1 MEKSQVIY
9 KIGNGYVTNGSVLM
23 NKIRSGL
30 DTYLLQETEKMK
42 RRSDNDLFISRKTE
56 MGNEFQIYE
65 VEIPLDKF
73 FILNHQYHSVDHDV
87 KVIVNLSVKIRES
100 IVE

>member
-9 KIGNGYVTNGSVLM
+9 KIWNGYVTNGSVLLD
-23 NKIRSGL
+23 KIRSGL

-42 RRSDNDLFISRKTE
+42 RRSDNDLFIRRKTE
-56 MGNEFQIYE
+56 MGNVFQIYKL
-65 VEIPLDKF
+65 EIPIDQFFMLDPEF
-73 FILNHQYHSVDHDV
+73 HSVDHDV

>member
-23 NKIRSGL
+23 DKIRSGL
-30 DTYLLQETEKMK
+30 DTFLLQEIEKMK
-42 RRSDNDLFISRKTE
+42 RRSDNGLFIRRKTE

-65 VEIPLDKF
+65 VKIPLDKF
-73 FILNHQYHSVDHDV
+73 FILNNQYHSVDHDV
-87 KVIVNLSVKIRES
+87 KVIVNLSVKILES